1 MPRKLTPVAII
12 LMVLGIWQLWQQ
24 APTLAAVSSDQWG
37 MTDWLVNYEGGFVR
51 RGLGGFLLYHASQ
64 SWQIAANH
72 LAVIVSVIGFLAL
85 LIWLYRKA
93 TEFFPLAFLFSC
105 AVLGFPIY
113 QYTIVRKDCILL
125 LLLIAFSCD
134 IS

>member
-51 RGLGGFLLYHASQ
+51 RGLGGFLLLVVSQ
-64 SWQIAANH
+64 SHGVLSAGFFVFLRSFGISH
-72 LAVIVSVIGFLAL
+72 LSIHNCSQRLHFVTLTHCMPDHFAWWMEIMDSVEC
-85 LIWLYRKA
+85 R
-93 TEFFPLAFLFSC
+93 
-105 AVLGFPIY
+105 
-113 QYTIVRKDCILL
+113 
-125 LLLIAFSCD
+125 
-134 IS
+134 